1 MMTFEC
7 LVRGGSQMPRL
18 LWRYNGKLYPKDSP
32 PPEIVEN
39 IKRAINNVLAPKSQ
53 DVSKSKEP

>member
-1 MMTFEC
+1 MMTFGC

-18 LWRYNGKLYPKDSP
+18 LWRYNGKLYPKESP
-32 PPEIVEN
+32 PPEIVEK
-39 IKRAINNVLAPKSQ
+39 IKKALNNVLGLKNQ